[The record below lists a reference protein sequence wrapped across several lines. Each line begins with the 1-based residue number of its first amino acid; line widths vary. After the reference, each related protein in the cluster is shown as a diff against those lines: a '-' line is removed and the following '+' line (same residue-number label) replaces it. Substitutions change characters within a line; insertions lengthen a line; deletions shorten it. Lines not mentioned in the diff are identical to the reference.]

1 MESIWMKTYDRK
13 KNPALDGDVDT
24 EAAVIGGGIA
34 GILTAWRLQK
44 AGIRAVVLEA
54 DQIGGGQTKN
64 TTAKITSQ
72 HGLFCYEFIE
82 KKGVETAEK
91 YLQANQHAVEEYK
104 RIIREEDIDCN
115 LTEADAYVYSSDG
128 ERLRQEADAAQR
140 LGMNASFESQIEI
153 PVACSGAV
161 RFPDQKLVFININVV
176 K

>member
-72 HGLFCYEFIE
+72 HGLFCHEFIE
-82 KKGVETAEK
+82 KKGVETA
-91 YLQANQHAVEEYK
+91 
-104 RIIREEDIDCN
+104 
-115 LTEADAYVYSSDG
+115 
-128 ERLRQEADAAQR
+128 
-140 LGMNASFESQIEI
+140 
-153 PVACSGAV
+153 
-161 RFPDQKLVFININVV
+161 
-176 K
+176 

>member
-24 EAAVIGGGIA
+24 EAAVIGGGMA

-72 HGLFCYEFIE
+72 HALFCHEFIE

-115 LTEADAYVYSSDG
+115 LTEAEAYVYSSDG
-128 ERLRQEADAAQR
+128 ERLRREADAAQSTGRYR
-140 LGMNASFESQIEI
+140 LSCGVHADVRESRAAAYSDEQCRGG
-153 PVACSGAV
+153 V
-161 RFPDQKLVFININVV
+161 
-176 K
+176 